1 MRRDDLLTAGLV
13 LLGCLAL
20 AIIIPG
26 DLIAKGLNSLGLIAV
41 WVVVALFFV
50 IFRSLR
56 WALHAARR
64 GRAAIR
70 PVATTSADALTS
82 DYRVYTRD
90 FDVTADARMLDGIL
104 GKLKPREAASL
115 EEACETYSRALVGW
129 RTKVEVAA
137 LDAAVRI
144 KSAIDPS
151 VLAKSTVSILV
162 DQSGSMRG
170 QGMLLA
176 AAASDVASDFLVRLG
191 LSVDVLGFTTVTWH
205 GGNSRKR
212 WVQDGSPQ
220 KPGRVAD
227 LLHVIYHSADD
238 HRHSTGGLSFR
249 SMLRPD
255 LPKENIDGEALE
267 WAASRLRARDATRRF
282 LIVIS
287 DGVPCDDATLKAND
301 TSYLYRH
308 LSRVI
313 QELQAAGDIEVAAI
327 GIGFSVNE
335 NYENTLAVSTP
346 EDLGD
351 ALVGLLERLICQ
363 PQTCRPSD
371 QQEVRP

>member
-1 MRRDDLLTAGLV
+1 MRRDDLLTAGFV

-20 AIIIPG
+20 AILIPG
-26 DLIAKGLNSLGLIAV
+26 DLISKGLNSLGLIAV

-56 WALHAARR
+56 WGLRAARR
-64 GRAAIR
+64 RRAAIT
-70 PVATTSADALTS
+70 PVATTSVEALAP

-104 GKLKPREAASL
+104 GKLQPKEAAWL
-115 EEACETYSRALVGW
+115 DEAWETYSHALVGW
-129 RTKVEVAA
+129 RAKIEVAA
-137 LDAAVRI
+137 LDATARI
-144 KSAIDPS
+144 KGAIDPAA
-151 VLAKSTVSILV
+151 LASSTVSILV

-170 QGMLLA
+170 QSMLLA
-176 AAASDVASDFLVRLG
+176 AAATDVASDFLVRLG
-191 LSVDVLGFTTVTWH
+191 LSVDVLGFTTVGWH
-205 GGNSRKR
+205 GGKSRKR
-212 WVQDGSPQ
+212 WLQNGSPQ

-227 LLHVIYHSADD
+227 LLHVIYRSAEDQ
-238 HRHSTGGLSFR
+238 RHSTGGWSFR

-267 WAASRLRARDATRRF
+267 WAASRLREREATRRF

-301 TSYLYRH
+301 PSYLYRH

-313 QELQAAGDIEVAAI
+313 QELQAAKDIEVAAI
-327 GIGFSVNE
+327 GIGVYVNE
-335 NYENTLAVSTP
+335 NYENALAVSTP
-346 EDLGD
+346 EELGG
-351 ALVGLLERLICQ
+351 ALVGLLERLICGLQ
-363 PQTCRPSD
+363 PRGTSD
-371 QQEVRP
+371 QQEVHP